1 MCIFLL
7 WYNFAQ
13 PTACEAP
20 ICSSKYTTGG
30 CFAILGVSL
39 KEGIVRLKII
49 KKGEFLLFSRS
60 NSFKPFPVIN
70 QLSFPPH
77 YDTPKDLDT
86 MQQNLKTNVEENS
99 SFQHSLRAEDNPSF
113 DAMTFFNMYYSS
125 GWNDSDVKTSLMTS
139 LPESNETSSIERKN
153 KFGLELQMND
163 PTLYRYEENSNIDNS
178 YYANN
183 NNNNNNNN
191 NKYNIDDDLG
201 TYYSKEQAEEK
212 MSHEFEN
219 DSTNNFNKFFM
230 DNSEDNV
237 EDNVEGNVE
246 DNHGDV
252 PDFLKFA
259 IPMSSQVVVPI
270 NRRKVDNV
278 KTSYASAKFS

>member
-1 MCIFLL
+1 M
-7 WYNFAQ
+7 
-13 PTACEAP
+13 
-20 ICSSKYTTGG
+20 GM
-30 CFAILGVSL
+30 SL
-39 KEGIVRLKII
+39 KEGTVRLKII

-139 LPESNETSSIERKN
+139 LTDSNETSLIERKN

-178 YYANN
+178 YYT
-183 NNNNNNNN
+183 NNNN

-212 MSHEFEN
+212 MGQEFEN
-219 DSTNNFNKFFM
+219 DNTNNFNKFFM

-237 EDNVEGNVE
+237 EDNSEDNVEGNVE
-246 DNHGDV
+246 DNVEDV

-259 IPMSSQVVVPI
+259 IPMSSHVDVQI

>member
-1 MCIFLL
+1 MG
-7 WYNFAQ
+7 
-13 PTACEAP
+13 T
-20 ICSSKYTTGG
+20 
-30 CFAILGVSL
+30 SL

-139 LPESNETSSIERKN
+139 LTDSNETSLIERKN

-183 NNNNNNNN
+183 NNNNNNNKFN
-191 NKYNIDDDLG
+191 VDDNLG

-212 MSHEFEN
+212 MGQEFEN

-237 EDNVEGNVE
+237 EDNSEDNVEDNSEDNSEDNVEGNVE
-246 DNHGDV
+246 DNVEDV

-259 IPMSSQVVVPI
+259 IPMSSHVDVPI

>member
-1 MCIFLL
+1 M
-7 WYNFAQ
+7 
-13 PTACEAP
+13 
-20 ICSSKYTTGG
+20 
-30 CFAILGVSL
+30 

-49 KKGEFLLFSRS
+49 KKGDFFSRS

-70 QLSFPPH
+70 QLSFDQH
-77 YDTPKDLDT
+77 HDTPKERDA

-99 SFQHSLRAEDNPSF
+99 SFQHSERAEDNPSF

-183 NNNNNNNN
+183 NNN
-191 NKYNIDDDLG
+191 KYNVDDDLG

-212 MSHEFEN
+212 MSQEFEN

-237 EDNVEGNVE
+237 EDNSEDNVE
-246 DNHGDV
+246 DNGDV

-259 IPMSSQVVVPI
+259 IPMSSHVVVPI